1 MNYLKRY
8 QDMIRLRG
16 LTDNTVK
23 NYSTYISA
31 YLDYVSERLNRRPSQ
46 VTWQQKRDFIQ
57 WIQQERNL
65 SDRTINAVISQLRF
79 FTLYVLHKPWDPYQL
94 PFRKFD
100 QYVPFVPS
108 RDEITAFINA
118 IDDLKAKVIIIL
130 MYSCGLRIGEA
141 VHLRYEDISRSNM
154 KIHVSKSKNRSD
166 RYLPLSPFVLDALTH
181 YWRVY
186 GKPRG
191 YLFRTRFDPSKT
203 VTAEF
208 MRLHINKTEQKLGW
222 PHRFT
227 CHSFRHAFATHF
239 YEDHQDLLTLKTL
252 LGHRSINSTTVY
264 VDLSNATFHQYASPI
279 ESLQVSYE

>member
-16 LTDNTVK
+16 LTSNTVRS
-23 NYSTYISA
+23 YSTYISA
-31 YLDYVSERLNRRPSQ
+31 YLDYVSDHLHRRPSQ
-46 VTWQQKRDFIQ
+46 VTWQQKRDFIK

-100 QYVPFVPS
+100 QFVPFVPT
-108 RDEITAFINA
+108 RDEVAAFINSV
-118 IDDLKAKVIIIL
+118 DDLKARVMIIL
-130 MYSCGLRIGEA
+130 MYSAGLRIGE
-141 VHLRYEDISRSNM
+141 VFRLRYEDVSRSNM
-154 KIHVSKSKNRSD
+154 KIHISKSKNRSD
-166 RYLPLSPFVLDALTH
+166 RYVPLSPFALDALTH

-186 GKPRG
+186 GKPMG
-191 YLFRTRFDPSKT
+191 YLFSSRRDPSR
-203 VTAEF
+203 TAGAEYV
-208 MRLHINKTEQKLGW
+208 RRHVNLTEKKLGW

-239 YEDHQDLLTLKTL
+239 YEDHQDLLTLKVL
-252 LGHRSINSTTVY
+252 LGHHSINSTTVY
-264 VDLSNATFHQYASPI
+264 VSLSNATLHQYSSPI

>member
-1 MNYLKRY
+1 MNYLYRY

-23 NYSTYISA
+23 TYTTYISA
-31 YLDYVSERLNRRPSQ
+31 YLDYVSERLNDRPSQ

-108 RDEITAFINA
+108 RDEITTFINA
-118 IDDLKAKVIIIL
+118 VDDLKAKVIVIL
-130 MYSCGLRIGEA
+130 MYSCGLRIGE
-141 VHLRYEDISRSNM
+141 VCHLRYEDISRSNM
-154 KIHVSKSKNRSD
+154 KIHVSRSKNRSD
-166 RYLPLSPFVLDALTH
+166 RYVPLSPFALDALTH

-186 GKPRG
+186 GKPRD
-191 YLFRTRFDPSKT
+191 YLFRNRQRIQECSEEDPASQSRN
-203 VTAEF
+203 EIL
-208 MRLHINKTEQKLGW
+208 REN
-222 PHRFT
+222 PHLQDRSRHEVLFT
-227 CHSFRHAFATHF
+227 M
-239 YEDHQDLLTLKTL
+239 
-252 LGHRSINSTTVY
+252 V
-264 VDLSNATFHQYASPI
+264 
-279 ESLQVSYE
+279 